1 MQEAIDRDGY
11 CVLPLRLPP
20 AMIERAMAYIDGYCA
35 DPARYGPEAKTEYC
49 AESPVDGGNGH
60 QETNIVELDAIWRD
74 FLSYKPAMQLCY
86 DCFGPLF
93 RLGQDKWTRKYRPGD
108 PDAPEGADELPHN
121 SIGWH
126 SCVCHPLRGVW
137 LLSPRHGCWCLAVT
151 ARLASRRCG
160 STCRSTRFASGVH
173 RPCPSPSSSWRLIA
187 ACVQVLPL
195 GRDA

>member
-49 AESPVDGGNGH
+49 AESPVDGGNGLS
-60 QETNIVELDAIWRD
+60 ETNIVELDGIWAE

-93 RLGQDKWTRKYRPGD
+93 RLGQDKWTRKYREDD
-108 PDAPEGADELPHN
+108 PDAPPGLKDLPKH

-126 SCVCHPLRGVW
+126 SCVCPPVAWGLAALTTSRLLVLGSDGPIGFPEMRQHVPFHTLRFG
-137 LLSPRHGCWCLAVT
+137 
-151 ARLASRRCG
+151 
-160 STCRSTRFASGVH
+160 
-173 RPCPSPSSSWRLIA
+173 
-187 ACVQVLPL
+187 
-195 GRDA
+195 